1 MSGVICN
8 RKAAARFTRDTMY
21 DLSVVRITKAQ
32 EAKLEMLRFILG
44 VTNMD

>member
-8 RKAAARFTRDTMY
+8 RKAAARFTRDMMY

-44 VTNMD
+44 VTSMD